1 MRYRRSYQPSKI
13 RVNEILSAYIY
24 EACARMKRTLNA
36 ADRKNSRKKVTMQRI
51 GMVIKLK
58 PGSQNAYKKYHAAV
72 WPEILSKISECNIKN
87 YSVFL
92 KDDVLFG
99 YLEYHGSNLEEDWG
113 KMAADAKTQEW
124 WAIMQQ

>member
-1 MRYRRSYQPSKI
+1 
-13 RVNEILSAYIY
+13 
-24 EACARMKRTLNA
+24 
-36 ADRKNSRKKVTMQRI
+36 MQRI

-92 KDDVLFG
+92 KDDFLFG

-124 WAIMQQ
+124 WAIMQPMQEPLPTRKKGEWWANMEEVFHLE